1 MLRRRGWG
9 RGEGRRDCAR
19 WFVLRVRVAC
29 VVVSEWGRAGAPA
42 SSIRR
47 RRFQS
52 VVGGASKTGR
62 RHAPS
67 GSRTHD
73 RERCPPTATDARP
86 ARRPTADGDWGLRAP
101 MCRERHQ
108 QCRGDRGS
116 RGQLSIMS
124 VSCAQTTGP
133 AHCSRSAGERRDTD
147 ERTASEVPCW
157 RRAADGL
164 RCVPVDRPLRRPG
177 PGSVPP
183 RRLPNC
189 RGTPFARSSVGS
201 SSFRVP
207 GSRKLGSRGLL
218 PRPSLMLRRRRPLS
232 ARECARTGPGSGDT
246 PGMWLHLAPRSPPRK
261 VVPRCR

>member
-189 RGTPFARSSVGS
+189 RGIPFARSSVGS
-201 SSFRVP
+201 SSFP
-207 GSRKLGSRGLL
+207 G
-218 PRPSLMLRRRRPLS
+218 PRIEETRQP
-232 ARECARTGPGSGDT
+232 
-246 PGMWLHLAPRSPPRK
+246 WSPPAPVADAAEASS
-261 VVPRCR
+261 VVSPRMRADRARIRRHARDVAALGTAFTSA